1 MVDNYFS
8 ITNLYPI
15 NAATIAPPTK
25 KIGEDRIP
33 RLVVAA
39 DATPPRPLKRPV
51 MPENALPAVLK
62 IPENTFVTA
71 LPAPLNTLPIGPGRT
86 EPRPLKRNAILL
98 LLLYCF

>member
-8 ITNLYPI
+8 ITSLYPMK
-15 NAATIAPPTK
+15 AATIAPPTK
-25 KIGEDRIP
+25 NIGEDKIP
-33 RLVVAA
+33 RDVVAA

-51 MPENALPAVLK
+51 MPENAFPAVLN

-71 LPAPLNTLPIGPGRT
+71 LPAPLNTLPIGPGST

-98 LLLYCF
+98 LLL

>member
-8 ITNLYPI
+8 ITSLYPMK
-15 NAATIAPPTK
+15 AAAIAPPIK
-25 KIGEDRIP
+25 NIGEDKIP

-71 LPAPLNTLPIGPGRT
+71 LPAPLNTLPIGPGST
-86 EPRPLKRNAILL
+86 EPRPRNRNAIV
-98 LLLYCF
+98 FFVAFF